1 MVDFV
6 NKLYKNQALFYK
18 VFLFILTA
26 VLIVYLLPKGGKFKY
41 EIPKG
46 KPWQHESLYAPFDF
60 AILKSDE
67 ELKLEREEIAAH
79 NIPYYEY
86 DQEIADRVKNRALE
100 EINEVFS
107 GCWHYCYVAC
117 RWFTRYSWRPC
128 VSSHY

>member
-60 AILKSDE
+60 AILKSEDE
-67 ELKLEREEIAAH
+67 IAEEKEEIRNKH
-79 NIPYYEY
+79 TPYYNFNE
-86 DQEIADRVKNRALE
+86 DIPKQVTNSLDA
-100 EINEVFS
+100 EINLVFS
-107 GCWHYCYVAC
+107 D
-117 RWFTRYSWRPC
+117 FF
-128 VSSHY
+128 